1 MLLESE
7 KACKVNKEVL
17 DRLKGDHKIS
27 EVTFSL
33 NSSKLTRGTLATKV
47 ESQQSTRIYNK
58 EESLRSQRSAVG
70 GLATCDICKDAIYNS
85 KDIELNIRVAH
96 MMRKEIRLRNLY
108 NSFRKSRGLPATDFD
123 ALKTPNTSVTVQMC
137 FICHLDAFASV
148 TEDMDV

>member
-33 NSSKLTRGTLATKV
+33 NSSKLTRGTQATKV

-58 EESLRSQRSAVG
+58 EESLRS
-70 GLATCDICKDAIYNS
+70 
-85 KDIELNIRVAH
+85 
-96 MMRKEIRLRNLY
+96 
-108 NSFRKSRGLPATDFD
+108 
-123 ALKTPNTSVTVQMC
+123 
-137 FICHLDAFASV
+137 
-148 TEDMDV
+148 